1 MDDTQTPKSSP
12 TPNVRPTLVRLSTE
26 LAEAFEDY
34 RHEKQK
40 QQRRHVTKREL
51 VEQSLWKLIARSES
65 NP

>member
-1 MDDTQTPKSSP
+1 MDDTQPPKSNP
-12 TPNVRPTLVRLSTE
+12 TPRVRPTLVRLSIE

-51 VEQSLWKLIARSES
+51 VEQALWQLITPSEG